1 MKIST
6 SPQRITPRHPVPTA
20 AELDEFEPAQRY
32 LYFAMRQAAA
42 ESRRLRM
49 VAEDKSRPVD
59 EYSISTST
67 ETQST
72 VEVLPQFEFFSERIE
87 AILITCNPPQTVTVQ
102 LGDRQWPVIVPA
114 SGIVVIAPISMLL
127 DRNMRR
133 IATTSPAAELT
144 MELMGWA
151 DERY

>member
-1 MKIST
+1 
-6 SPQRITPRHPVPTA
+6 
-20 AELDEFEPAQRY
+20 
-32 LYFAMRQAAA
+32 
-42 ESRRLRM
+42 M